1 MAEGKKGHSLS
12 MSEAD
17 KEVKVSVTNPLPVIE
32 EVKETEMKDTVKDNI
47 AATAECSHSEN

>member
-12 MSEAD
+12 MSEED
-17 KEVKVSVTNPLPVIE
+17 NEMKVSVTNPLPVIE

-47 AATAECSHSEN
+47 AIAATA